1 MPWLAVPFADQD
13 RLNELKKRFR
23 VTGIPNLPILKS
35 EDGQL
40 VTANGRK
47 DLHERG
53 VKCIADWNKAV
64 VLNKER
70 EVQRQQDEKE
80 LQALHDKLIQIQ
92 QEKARA
98 MQIQQ
103 LQTQDTGVVIG
114 ANLNA

>member
-1 MPWLAVPFADQD
+1 M
-13 RLNELKKRFR
+13 
-23 VTGIPNLPILKS
+23 
-35 EDGQL
+35 
-40 VTANGRK
+40 TANGRK